1 MKRNYSLNGHLILT
15 PEGSDNASIS
25 VPVAKV
31 TSLDTLL
38 ETSKVLLKGL
48 RGISEE
54 EIIDTSDEEKSSL
67 VEYKRINEQESE
79 TVNSSLEEND
89 MEHEETVSFSPEQS
103 IKKPDDEGID
113 KVFFLAICLISA
125 SFCE

>member
-15 PEGSDNASIS
+15 PEGGDNA

-67 VEYKRINEQESE
+67 VEHKSINEQESE
-79 TVNSSLEEND
+79 TVNPSLEEND
-89 MEHEETVSFSPEQS
+89 MEHEDNVSFSPEQS
-103 IKKPDDEGID
+103 IKKPNDEGID
-113 KVFFLAICLISA
+113 KVFFLAICSISA